1 MSKKWKFANEVNI
14 GKVGSGNC
22 QRNEKERWLKTF
34 RLWHSF
40 YLWPVCHSESSSI
53 EASAEGSRLIGHRFL
68 VVSASVFRH
77 LNIVFFVCQISHF
90 IVHLLQFFIDLWL
103 CKNKYCYQKV
113 FAFSDPA
120 PSLPQV
126 LLQQLERGHL
136 RSSQQVGHKLCC
148 QKSCSL
154 RKICTDV
161 ITQASQIGNINLP
174 FFFKHQTQIAFLSI
188 HLFCCFWEHVHFIKI
203 DSLISRQEQK
213 INWRSVSHISIL
225 LTPVKTLSM
234 ASKIVVFFLFPRISS
249 HLTSAKGRWIQF
261 FFFSI
266 FYESKAY
273 PRIWPNSS
281 ITLGCRRARTL
292 DMKIN

>member
-53 EASAEGSRLIGHRFL
+53 EASAEGSRLIGHRLL

-213 INWRSVSHISIL
+213 NQLKVGVLYFYFTYTGKNPFHGVENCRLFLVSPDLLPLNICKRTFDSVFLNL
-225 LTPVKTLSM
+225 LWKQSLSTN
-234 ASKIVVFFLFPRISS
+234 
-249 HLTSAKGRWIQF
+249 LT
-261 FFFSI
+261 
-266 FYESKAY
+266 
-273 PRIWPNSS
+273 
-281 ITLGCRRARTL
+281 
-292 DMKIN
+292 

>member
-1 MSKKWKFANEVNI
+1 MAQDLSPVALFLPLTSLPFWEQFYRGICGRFPVDWSPFSRCKCKRFQAPEYCFFCLSNI
-14 GKVGSGNC
+14 
-22 QRNEKERWLKTF
+22 
-34 RLWHSF
+34 SF
-40 YLWPVCHSESSSI
+40 YCT
-53 EASAEGSRLIGHRFL
+53 
-68 VVSASVFRH
+68 
-77 LNIVFFVCQISHF
+77 F
-90 IVHLLQFFIDLWL
+90 IAIFIDLWL
-103 CKNKYCYQKV
+103 RKNKYCYQKV

-213 INWRSVSHISIL
+213 NQLKVGVLYFYFTYTGKNPFHGVENCRLFLVSPDLLPLNICKRTFDSVFLNL
-225 LTPVKTLSM
+225 LWKQSLSTN
-234 ASKIVVFFLFPRISS
+234 
-249 HLTSAKGRWIQF
+249 LT
-261 FFFSI
+261 
-266 FYESKAY
+266 
-273 PRIWPNSS
+273 
-281 ITLGCRRARTL
+281 
-292 DMKIN
+292 